1 VPQPQSNLKFPVPL
15 ADGLQVEAVWYP
27 TGTLCLSTQV
37 GCAVGCPFCASGRH
51 GLKRNL
57 GPDELQR
64 QVAACLQ
71 WGREP
76 RRLTLSGIG
85 EPLHNF
91 QAVAKFIE
99 SQQAGGLP
107 VSLTSCGAPLH
118 HLETALHLPHNG
130 LMLSL
135 HAGTAA
141 THRRLVPQGPDWG
154 DLWGLLQR
162 ELPSLSRRRRRKI
175 GINFLVLPEINDR
188 PAELAA
194 LADLLAPFPDLT
206 LHLLSLNPIDLKG
219 RSWPAAADLE
229 RVANYFLCRGN
240 NVRRA
245 NRWRRETEGG
255 CGTLLA
261 GVADRQGLC

>member
-1 VPQPQSNLKFPVPL
+1 MNQPLANIKIPVPL
-15 ADGLQVEAVWYP
+15 ADGCRVEAVWYP

-51 GLKRNL
+51 GLRRNL
-57 GPDELQR
+57 DLDELQLQVDAGR
-64 QVAACLQ
+64 QMGC
-71 WGREP
+71 EP
-76 RRLTLSGIG
+76 LRLTLSGIG
-85 EPLHNF
+85 EPLQNF
-91 QAVAKFIE
+91 PVVARFLE
-99 SQQAGGLP
+99 TQQTAGLP
-107 VSLTSCGAPLH
+107 VSLTSCGAPLQR
-118 HLETALHLPHNG
+118 LESVLRLPHNG

-141 THRRLVPQGPDWG
+141 THRRLVPHGPDWRG
-154 DLWGLLQR
+154 LWRLLQR
-162 ELPSLSRRRRRKI
+162 KLPDLSRRQRRKI
-175 GINFLVLPEINDR
+175 GINFLVLAGINDQ

-206 LHLLSLNPIDLKG
+206 LHLLSPNPTGLEG
-219 RSWPAAADLE
+219 WSSSPENFE
-229 RVANYFLCRGN
+229 RVAEFFQHRGG

-245 NRWRRETEGG
+245 NRWRREALGG